1 MLKRLEIKNYALI
14 NHLVLTPS
22 KRLNVITG
30 ETGAGKSI
38 MLGALGLLLGNRAE
52 TRALS
57 DINKKCVVEAVF
69 DIQDNQLKPFF
80 EINALDYEDDCTIRR
95 EITPSGKSRAFIND
109 TPATLDLLKQLGQ
122 NLVDI
127 HSQRDNT
134 LIGGKAFQ
142 LTMVDAYARNDD
154 TKKRY
159 NEVFKDYKK
168 AEKEYNALKA
178 SASKLKEEHEFNLFL
193 YEELEKAS
201 LQDNEQEE
209 LEQKLEI
216 LENAED
222 IKTRISNALASLSD
236 NDYSV
241 LSQLSAVNQNIK
253 GTREYSSTYQEIAGR
268 IESAEIELKDISQTL
283 YELNDQVEFDP
294 SVIEETKERLSL
306 IYQLQQKH
314 KLSTISELNNLK
326 SDLKQKVE
334 RFQNLDE
341 TLNELKSKYDQLLSE
356 LETQGKHLTN
366 TRIRVFEDIS
376 IELESSIKLLGMPQ
390 GTIALKHEKQD
401 ADETGLDSI
410 RLLFSANKGVDP
422 KELIEVASGGEFS
435 RLMFAIKAMLADKTS
450 LPTLIFDE
458 IDTGVS
464 GEIAIKMASMM
475 QEIALNHQIISISH
489 LPQIAARG
497 THHYFVYKDHND
509 EKTVSKLKL
518 LNQEE
523 RKEQIA
529 RMIGGDNPSQSAIK
543 SAEEL
548 LKIN

>member
-14 NHLVLTPS
+14 NQLVLTPS

-69 DIQDNQLKPFF
+69 DIRDNQLNPFF

-142 LTMVDAYARNDD
+142 LTMVDAYARNDAI
-154 TKKRY
+154 KKRY

-178 SASKLKEEHEFNLFL
+178 SASKLKEEHAFNLFL

-222 IKTRISNALASLSD
+222 IKTRISNAIASLSD
-236 NDYSV
+236 NEFSV
-241 LSQLSAVNQNIK
+241 LSQLSVVNQNIK
-253 GTREYSSTYQEIAGR
+253 GIQEYSSTYQEIAGR
-268 IESAEIELKDISQTL
+268 IESSEIELKDISQTL
-283 YELNDQVEFDP
+283 YALNDQVEFDP
-294 SVIEETKERLSL
+294 SAIEETKERLSL

-356 LETQGKHLTN
+356 LEMQGKHLTN
-366 TRIRVFEDIS
+366 SRIRVFEDIS
-376 IELESSIKLLGMPQ
+376 IALESSIKLLGMPQ

-410 RLLFSANKGVDP
+410 KLLFSANKGVDP

-529 RMIGGDNPSQSAIK
+529 RMIGGDNPSPSAIK